1 MRYLSNS
8 TIRCHGNL
16 KSRNCVVD
24 SRWVLKVTDFRLNE
38 MYALQNAPRQVD
50 IVGMSFLLHISMEIR
65 VPLRSSMDGSG
76 TYSHYHYQK

>member
-8 TIRCHGNL
+8 SIRCHGNL
-16 KSRNCVVD
+16 KSRNCIVD

-50 IVGMSFLLHISMEIR
+50 I
-65 VPLRSSMDGSG
+65 SG
-76 TYSHYHYQK
+76 LSKIFFS